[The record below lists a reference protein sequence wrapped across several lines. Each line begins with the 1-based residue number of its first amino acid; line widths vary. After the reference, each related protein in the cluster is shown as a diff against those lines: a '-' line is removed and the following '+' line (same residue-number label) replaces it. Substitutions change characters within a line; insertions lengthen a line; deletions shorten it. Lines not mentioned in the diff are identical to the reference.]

1 MTISVRRVT
10 ADDWPHLR
18 DVRLRALRD
27 ELAPIAFTVTY
38 AEEAAHGDGFWRAR
52 ATAAATSNAIATFL
66 AFDETGRGVAS
77 ATAIRENAGQP
88 DWAGVTVEQD
98 QVQVVGVYVEP
109 AARGAGLLGT
119 LVDGLV
125 AWAGDLGI
133 DRVRLHVHTDNARAR
148 AAYQKLGFAE
158 TGESIRLDVGLELE
172 MVRAVSPCC

>member
-1 MTISVRRVT
+1 MTIWVRRVT
-10 ADDWPHLR
+10 ADDWHPLR
-18 DVRLRALRD
+18 DVRLRALQD

-38 AEEAAHGDGFWRAR
+38 AEEATHGDEFWQAR
-52 ATAAATSNAIATFL
+52 ATAAATSNAIATMM
-66 AFDETGRGVAS
+66 AFDGSGRGVAS

-109 AARGAGLLGT
+109 AARGAGLLAT

-125 AWAGDLGI
+125 AWAADLGI
-133 DRVRLHVHTDNARAR
+133 TRVRLHVHTDNARAR

-158 TGESIRLDVGLELE
+158 TGRSIPLEVGLELE
-172 MVRAVSPCC
+172 MVRS